1 MYVPYYFPLPKTVSI
16 SHNNGLKKVINK
28 MIYVHNILDNIFTF
42 ILITNESFVVFLG
55 IGRADVIVTYS
66 VKITDFLLSN

>member
-1 MYVPYYFPLPKTVSI
+1 
-16 SHNNGLKKVINK
+16 
-28 MIYVHNILDNIFTF
+28 MIYVHNILDNISTF
-42 ILITNESFVVFLG
+42 ILITNESSVVFLG